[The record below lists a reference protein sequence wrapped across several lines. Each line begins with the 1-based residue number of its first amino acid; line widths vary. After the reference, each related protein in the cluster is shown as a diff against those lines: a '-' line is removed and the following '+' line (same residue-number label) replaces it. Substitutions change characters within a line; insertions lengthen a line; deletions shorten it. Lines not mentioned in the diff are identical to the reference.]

1 MEHIKNALYIVSYVL
16 MVAALLIVSVF
27 FRQVLASVLLIFLII
42 LPFISLYAGSYGA
55 RHISVSAS
63 LPAGCV
69 CEGDDFRIRLTIRN
83 TSPVPMLRCILDYT
97 FCNMYKQDD
106 RSFRMTLPGES
117 FANETYDVSFKT
129 ALPGVFT
136 FDSDLILVSDP
147 LHFRTFRIKNEIHI
161 RCYIMPRTIPIPYVP
176 LTMYEGEAADEI
188 VSESGELTR
197 DIRQLREYR
206 AGDRLKDIHWKASAQ
221 KGELIAKEY
230 ERSTDLF
237 YLLLPEVKKGEEEK
251 VLRRYYSLGKAMV
264 EASMGFICSVFD
276 PSDKSFEDL
285 RVSDADSLNDSICRI
300 MDHKSTSEDV
310 YANYMYQ
317 NPECTGVIRIC
328 PEEIINT

>member
-27 FRQVLASVLLIFLII
+27 FRQILASVLLIFLVI

-55 RHISVSAS
+55 RRLSVSAS
-63 LPAGCV
+63 LPSGTV
-69 CEGDDFRIRLTIRN
+69 DEGDEFRIRLKIRN
-83 TSPVPMLRCILDYT
+83 TCAVPMLRCILEYT
-97 FCNMYKQDD
+97 FCNMYRQDD
-106 RSFRMTLPGES
+106 RSFSITLPGES
-117 FANETYDVSFKT
+117 FANDTYDVCFKT
-129 ALPGVFT
+129 GMPGVFT
-136 FDSDLILVSDP
+136 FDADHLLVSDP
-147 LHFRTFRIKNEIHI
+147 LHFHTFRIKNEIHI
-161 RCYIMPRTIPIPYVP
+161 RCYIMPRVIPIPYVP
-176 LTMYEGEAADEI
+176 LVMYEGESADELI
-188 VSESGELTR
+188 SENGELTR

-221 KGELIAKEY
+221 KGELITKEY
-230 ERSTDLF
+230 ERSTDLL
-237 YLLLPEVKKGEEEK
+237 YLLLPEVKKGAEEK

-264 EASMGFICSVFD
+264 EASMGFVCAVFD
-276 PSDKSFEDL
+276 PSDKSFEEL
-285 RVSDADSLNDSICRI
+285 KVSDADSLNDSICRI
-300 MDHKSTSEDV
+300 MDLGSSSDDV

>member
-63 LPAGCV
+63 LPAECV
-69 CEGDDFRIRLTIRN
+69 YEGDDFRIRLTIRN

-136 FDSDLILVSDP
+136 FDSDLLLVSDP

-221 KGELIAKEY
+221 
-230 ERSTDLF
+230 
-237 YLLLPEVKKGEEEK
+237 KGEEEK

>member
-27 FRQVLASVLLIFLII
+27 FRQILASVLLIFLVI

-55 RHISVSAS
+55 RHLSVSAS
-63 LPAGCV
+63 LPSGTV
-69 CEGDDFRIRLTIRN
+69 DEGDEFRIRLKIRN
-83 TSPVPMLRCILDYT
+83 TCAVPMLRCILEYT
-97 FCNMYKQDD
+97 FCNMYRQDD
-106 RSFRMTLPGES
+106 RSFSITLPGES
-117 FANETYDVSFKT
+117 FANDTYDVCFKT
-129 ALPGVFT
+129 GMPGVFT
-136 FDSDLILVSDP
+136 FDADHLLVSDP
-147 LHFRTFRIKNEIHI
+147 LHFHTFRIKNEIHI
-161 RCYIMPRTIPIPYVP
+161 RCYIMPRVIPIPYVP
-176 LTMYEGEAADEI
+176 LVMYEGESADELI
-188 VSESGELTR
+188 SENGELTR

-221 KGELIAKEY
+221 KGELITKEY
-230 ERSTDLF
+230 ERSTDLL
-237 YLLLPEVKKGEEEK
+237 YLLLPEVKKGAEEK

-264 EASMGFICSVFD
+264 EASMGFVCAVFD
-276 PSDKSFEDL
+276 PSDKSFEEL
-285 RVSDADSLNDSICRI
+285 KVSDADSLNDSICRI
-300 MDHKSTSEDV
+300 MDLGSSSDDV